1 MNKFTIS
8 AVVLAAGL
16 CAGLGTA
23 DASSLVAK
31 VDLAKQTM
39 TVTENGFT
47 RYQWKVSTA
56 RKGYYTP
63 VGSYG
68 AQSLDMNHRSRKYHN
83 SPMPYSV
90 FFKGGYAVHGTYD
103 VRRLGQPAS
112 HGCVRLHPENA
123 ATFYSLVK
131 SVGLSNTKIVISQ

>member
-1 MNKFTIS
+1 MNKITFS
-8 AVVLAAGL
+8 AAVIAVALG
-16 CAGLGTA
+16 AGLGTA

-31 VDLAKQTM
+31 VNLSRQTM

-47 RYQWKVSTA
+47 RYEWKVSTA
-56 RKGYYTP
+56 RKGYNTP

-90 FFKGGYAVHGTYD
+90 FFKGGYAVHGTYE

-131 SVGLSNTKIVISQ
+131 SVGLSNTRIVISQ